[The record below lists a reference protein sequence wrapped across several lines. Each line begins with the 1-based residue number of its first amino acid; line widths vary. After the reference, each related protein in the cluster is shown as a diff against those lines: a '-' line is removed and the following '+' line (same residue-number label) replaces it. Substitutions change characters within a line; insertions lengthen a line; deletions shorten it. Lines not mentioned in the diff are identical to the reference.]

1 MLFMNLFTYNTI
13 MNTAVTVSSIT
24 IVIMILLLFFAYHP
38 FRINQAQGQFP
49 ECPNGYHRSPN
60 GNCELDLD
68 LSGLPRCP
76 NGTQRS
82 PSGICESTS
91 LTNFQNCPVG
101 YQVSAT
107 GFCVP
112 VTSSQF
118 VNPYGYPT
126 TAGNPQTA
134 LTQPQTTFAQ
144 PSSSS
149 LTSSLVSP
157 TLSNPPAGQ
166 LSPWFPSLP
175 AIACGGT
182 STMTTIG
189 SIERE

>member
-1 MLFMNLFTYNTI
+1 
-13 MNTAVTVSSIT
+13 MNTAVTVTVISIA
-24 IVIMILLLFFAYHP
+24 IVIMILLFSSYHP
-38 FRINQAQGQFP
+38 FSLNQAQEQFP
-49 ECPNGYHRSPN
+49 ACPNGYHHSPN

-68 LSGLPRCP
+68 SGLPRCP

-91 LTNFQNCPVG
+91 LTDFQSCPVG
-101 YQVSAT
+101 SQVSAT

-112 VTSSQF
+112 VASPHF
-118 VNPYGYPT
+118 VDPSGYPT
-126 TAGNPQTA
+126 TAANQYAPQSA

-157 TLSNPPAGQ
+157 TLTNPPAGQ
-166 LSPWFPSLP
+166 LSPWFPSLLQLRV
-175 AIACGGT
+175 A
-182 STMTTIG
+182 
-189 SIERE
+189 ERRL

>member
-1 MLFMNLFTYNTI
+1 
-13 MNTAVTVSSIT
+13 MNTAVTASSIT
-24 IVIMILLLFFAYHP
+24 IVIMILLFSSYHP
-38 FRINQAQGQFP
+38 FGSNQAQGQFP
-49 ECPNGYHRSPN
+49 ECPNGYHHSPN

-68 LSGLPRCP
+68 SGLPRCP

-91 LTNFQNCPVG
+91 LTDFQSCPVG
-101 YQVSAT
+101 SQVSAT

-112 VTSSQF
+112 VASPHF
-118 VNPYGYPT
+118 VDPSGYPT
-126 TAGNPQTA
+126 TAANQYAPQSA

-157 TLSNPPAGQ
+157 TLTNPPAGQ
-166 LSPWFPSLP
+166 LSPWFPSLLQLRV
-175 AIACGGT
+175 A
-182 STMTTIG
+182 
-189 SIERE
+189 ERRL